1 MCCPLSL
8 VANCAGVIVQRA
20 TCIQKVDGRC
30 TGKTVVWVLG
40 AIMCVEV
47 GGVLHT
53 WTWMR
58 YMYVCVAKTLCGKT
72 ESQMKNKDRRVV
84 VRVECGQVPGMC
96 PRYTKSTGIQVRM
109 IHMY

>member
-47 GGVLHT
+47 GGVA
-53 WTWMR
+53 
-58 YMYVCVAKTLCGKT
+58 YMYHMDEIQVHVCVAKTLCGKT
-72 ESQMKNKDRRVV
+72 ESQ
-84 VRVECGQVPGMC
+84 
-96 PRYTKSTGIQVRM
+96 
-109 IHMY
+109 

>member
-47 GGVLHT
+47 GGVA
-53 WTWMR
+53 
-58 YMYVCVAKTLCGKT
+58 YMYMDEIHVCVAKLLFGKT
-72 ESQMKNKDRRVV
+72 ESQ
-84 VRVECGQVPGMC
+84 
-96 PRYTKSTGIQVRM
+96 
-109 IHMY
+109 

>member
-8 VANCAGVIVQRA
+8 VANCVGVIVQRA

-47 GGVLHT
+47 GGVA
-53 WTWMR
+53 
-58 YMYVCVAKTLCGKT
+58 YMYMDEIHVCVAKTLFGKT
-72 ESQMKNKDRRVV
+72 ESQ
-84 VRVECGQVPGMC
+84 
-96 PRYTKSTGIQVRM
+96 
-109 IHMY
+109 